1 MCKTCDGFVISE
13 KDLEL
18 RGSGDFFGTAQHGI
32 PEMKI
37 ANLFED
43 VKILKEVQELSHKIL
58 ADDPKLE
65 KEKNARLRNL
75 ISNKFTQ
82 RIEI

>member
-1 MCKTCDGFVISE
+1 M
-13 KDLEL
+13 EL
-18 RGSGDFFGTAQHGI
+18 HNIGI

-43 VKILKEVQELSHKIL
+43 VKILKEVQNISQKIL
-58 ADDPKLE
+58 ANDPGLQKEENKKL
-65 KEKNARLRNL
+65 KKL
-75 ISNKFTQ
+75 ISTKFNG

>member
-1 MCKTCDGFVISE
+1 M
-13 KDLEL
+13 EL
-18 RGSGDFFGTAQHGI
+18 LNIGI

-43 VKILKEVQELSHKIL
+43 MDILKNVQELANSIIEK
-58 ADDPKLE
+58 DVKLE
-65 KEKNARLRNL
+65 QNQNEKLRKL
-75 ISNKFTQ
+75 INNKFAEK

>member
-1 MCKTCDGFVISE
+1 M
-13 KDLEL
+13 EL
-18 RGSGDFFGTAQHGI
+18 LNTGI

-43 VKILKEVQELSHKIL
+43 IKILKEIQQLANTIL
-58 ADDPKLE
+58 IEDPNLKKETNVKLR
-65 KEKNARLRNL
+65 KL
-75 ISNKFTQ
+75 IESKFTK

>member
-1 MCKTCDGFVISE
+1 MEQLNT
-13 KDLEL
+13 
-18 RGSGDFFGTAQHGI
+18 GI

-43 VKILKEVQELSHKIL
+43 IDILKIVQKLANTIL
-58 ADDPKLE
+58 TEDINLNQ
-65 KEKNARLRNL
+65 EKNQRLKNL
-75 ISNKFTQ
+75 ISNKFTK

>member
-1 MCKTCDGFVISE
+1 M
-13 KDLEL
+13 EL
-18 RGSGDFFGTAQHGI
+18 PNTGI

-43 VKILKEVQELSHKIL
+43 IKILKEIQQLANTIL
-58 ADDPKLE
+58 TEDPSLKKETNVKLR
-65 KEKNARLRNL
+65 KL
-75 ISNKFTQ
+75 IESKFTK

>member
-1 MCKTCDGFVISE
+1 MIFLGRHSIG
-13 KDLEL
+13 L
-18 RGSGDFFGTAQHGI
+18 

-43 VKILKEVQELSHKIL
+43 VKILKEVQELALKII
-58 ADDPKLE
+58 ADDPDLKD
-65 KEKNARLRNL
+65 KKNVKFINL
-75 ISNKFTQ
+75 LADKFNS

>member
-1 MCKTCDGFVISE
+1 MIS
-13 KDLEL
+13 LE
-18 RGSGDFFGTAQHGI
+18 QHSIGI

-43 VKILKEVQELSHKIL
+43 IKVVKEVQDLSCKIL
-58 ADDPKLE
+58 ADDPNLE
-65 KEKNARLRNL
+65 QEKNGKLKKL
-75 ISNKFTQ
+75 IANKFTK